1 VTAGTLEDQ
10 DAAASAQGSDRP
22 ASWPA
27 RAGAFA
33 VDVLVGLAVLA
44 ALGVGAW
51 SVWAEPDAD
60 GLWWGYVVAGAVV
73 LAAMVANRLFLPTV
87 TGWTLGR
94 AVFGIQVRRADGS
107 PPGVLRLTLRELAHL
122 LDTAAV
128 GLGWLWP
135 LWERRGRTF
144 ADLLARTEVRTAKR
158 PARDVRRDCALVL
171 VAATLVCVA
180 ATGLSYLGVY
190 RPQRAAETAYQQISE
205 QGPRIVEQLLS
216 YHKDTL
222 QEDFSRAQAL
232 TTDEYREELIAQ
244 QQVAQRAGVTDNEYF
259 AVASAVLSATPHDA
273 AMLVALQGQR
283 GSNPQDL
290 KFITATVRAEFVRD
304 GNGEWKVDKLTVLK
318 QPLMNVAG
326 Q

>member
-1 VTAGTLEDQ
+1 
-10 DAAASAQGSDRP
+10 
-22 ASWPA
+22 
-27 RAGAFA
+27 
-33 VDVLVGLAVLA
+33 
-44 ALGVGAW
+44 
-51 SVWAEPDAD
+51 
-60 GLWWGYVVAGAVV
+60 
-73 LAAMVANRLFLPTV
+73 
-87 TGWTLGR
+87 
-94 AVFGIQVRRADGS
+94 
-107 PPGVLRLTLRELAHL
+107 
-122 LDTAAV
+122 
-128 GLGWLWP
+128 
-135 LWERRGRTF
+135 
-144 ADLLARTEVRTAKR
+144 
-158 PARDVRRDCALVL
+158 
-171 VAATLVCVA
+171 
-180 ATGLSYLGVY
+180 
-190 RPQRAAETAYQQISE
+190 
-205 QGPRIVEQLLS
+205 LLS